1 MLLPVSYSE
10 APWNILSHSLSNQE
24 APCCVPRHIA
34 VSQGNRAPV
43 GDLYL
48 PSSPT
53 ECLSLRFRAILF
65 TDTLISLISSIQE
78 ISIVTEVFWKYLY
91 PKYNRTAIMMRCQ
104 GIEEMFGDNRLSGC
118 LPEHPRK
125 LVASFLSPQCRP
137 YLKDWLFLYTDSLK
151 GSCHFRLHKP
161 KLFQNQVLGGKK
173 IEVLLII

>member
-1 MLLPVSYSE
+1 MLSK
-10 APWNILSHSLSNQE
+10 ILTHTKCVLCSCLFPTLRPPGIFSVIALAIRRPHAVCPGTQLS
-24 APCCVPRHIA
+24 P
-34 VSQGNRAPV
+34 QGNRAPV

-125 LVASFLSPQCRP
+125 LVASFISPQCRP
-137 YLKDWLFLYTDSLK
+137 YLKD
-151 GSCHFRLHKP
+151 
-161 KLFQNQVLGGKK
+161 
-173 IEVLLII
+173 

>member
-1 MLLPVSYSE
+1 MLLPASYSE
-10 APWNILSHSLSNQE
+10 AAWNILSHSLSNQE
-24 APCCVPRHIA
+24 APCGMPRHIA
-34 VSQGNRAPV
+34 ISPGNRAPV
-43 GDLYL
+43 RDLYL

-53 ECLSLRFRAILF
+53 ERLSLGFRAILF
-65 TDTLISLISSIQE
+65 TDTLISSIQE
-78 ISIVTEVFWKYLY
+78 IRIVTEVFWKYLY
-91 PKYNRTAIMMRCQ
+91 PKYNRTVIMMRCQ
-104 GIEEMFGDNRLSGC
+104 AIEEMFGDNRLSGC

-125 LVASFLSPQCRP
+125 LVASFISPQGRP